1 MMDDEIK
8 HGMEV
13 MDELAHFGVLGMK
26 WGVRNDETRAR
37 YNRKGNNKPD
47 RLRKASKDNV
57 STSRPGAVNRA
68 AKKVSTKAVQTAYAV
83 GAKANPREFK
93 YSAKRALTR
102 SKAHDKSMVEMSNA
116 QVRKT
121 GILSSDP
128 SVVQAIE
135 REGIAAHKRAQ
146 YSNLDKS
153 DIAQFKKYTDAAIYS
168 RAVNGYLAT
177 GTPKEIAQKA
187 ADLKKALS
195 KNTVNNQVVY
205 RSTAMQFSTEGLAKK
220 LEQHGEAALKSTFN
234 DFDKNFKG
242 KSFKEN
248 RVYSTSTSPA
258 FAIDTWRKVNPTAA
272 KNYNTYL
279 VINTKNTPGI
289 LADGRTS
296 DNKKLVNTRSN
307 QEAILAPGKMT
318 YRKIA
323 WDPEREMFA
332 VYLDAEA

>member
-1 MMDDEIK
+1 MEDEIR
-8 HGMEV
+8 HGQEV
-13 MDELAHFGVLGMK
+13 YDELKHYGILGMR

-37 YNRKGNNKPD
+37 YTRKGNNKPD
-47 RLRKASKDNV
+47 KKRTAAKEDNPSPRSNSISRATRKA
-57 STSRPGAVNRA
+57 T
-68 AKKVSTKAVQTAYAV
+68 TKAVQTAYAV
-83 GAKANPREFK
+83 GAKVNPRELK
-93 YSAKRALTR
+93 YSVKRSVTR
-102 SKAHDKSMVEMSNA
+102 TKSHDKSMVKMSNE
-116 QVRKT
+116 QVKKT

-135 REGIAAHKRAQ
+135 REGIAAHKKAQ

-177 GTPKEIAQKA
+177 GTPEEIAQKA
-187 ADLKKALS
+187 KDLKKALS

-205 RSTAMQFSTEGLAKK
+205 RSTSLQFSTDGLANK
-220 LEQHGEAALKSTFN
+220 LDSHGEEALRKTF
-234 DFDKNFKG
+234 DQFDKNFKG
-242 KSFKEN
+242 KSFQEN

-272 KNYNTYL
+272 KSYNTYL

-323 WDPEREMFA
+323 YDKERQMFA